1 MEAENK
7 KSSAFEISQGDIDDI
22 LRSGSGVQG
31 GKYRIV
37 LQYQRHE
44 SNKLNAAFLK
54 KEYGTGG
61 RVPALR
67 DKNISEGHNPKG
79 LTLTVGSLLEPDAEI
94 NLSWTKVATRIGLLI
109 EADRYLTQAE
119 KEYLPHYEEDEE
131 KRRQEY
137 LGQLE
142 AERADPDRV
151 NADYVVST
159 GDRVYLDGIEY
170 EITDMDEQSVL
181 ICDPSF
187 PILSNSLSLD
197 DFDKQVRLSPY
208 NDRYISDNAPVYK
221 VNEVV
226 QDVSSEAPGE
236 EQEHDSFDDINTI
249 SIRERLEKAG
259 IVNGVVVD
267 PEALDND
274 PFIRQVTAD
283 AERIA
288 QEEQVL
294 TLNDQPISR
303 VNDTIT
309 TGEGG
314 DYHEIDITVTD
325 QEYEVIE
332 KALPKVPETAAV
344 SFRITDNQLGVGGPK
359 AKYAANIAAIKTLK
373 VVESQNRR
381 ATAEE
386 QAVLS
391 RYVGWGGV
399 SQAFDEKNTS
409 WSKEYAELK
418 ELLADQE
425 YAAARES
432 TLTAFYT
439 PPVIIKAMYK
449 ALADMGFKTGNII
462 DPGCGDGNFIGLLP
476 ESMSSSHFYGVEID
490 AISGRITQQLYQN
503 ASITID
509 GFEKTQLPD
518 SFFDLAIGNVPFGQ
532 YKVADRK
539 YDKYNFLIHDYFFA
553 KTLDKVRPGGLIA
566 FITSS
571 GTMDKQNASVR
582 RYIAQRAELIGA
594 VRLPNNAFKANAG
607 TEVVADILFLQKRDH
622 MIDTEPEWTQL
633 DRTPE
638 GFLINRYFVEHPE
651 MVLGTLKE
659 ESTQFGMDVTCAPIK
674 DADLADQLQASL
686 SNLNASFSELDLEQE
701 LEHEAEQ
708 DEVIPADPAT
718 RNFSY
723 CLHDGSIY
731 YRENSLMTKQDLG
744 ATPEKRIRG
753 MIEIRDCLRT
763 MIDEQLEGCSDDVLE
778 DLQQKLHALYDN
790 YVKSYDRLN
799 SRGNKLA
806 FEYDSSYP
814 LLCALEIFDDEGNFE
829 AKSDIF
835 SKRTIRQ
842 EIEITHVDTAA
853 EALAVCIGEKARVD
867 LSFMS
872 DLLDG
877 MDEQAIAD
885 ALQGVIFL
893 NPESNRW
900 EMADEYLSGNVRLKL
915 IAAEHYNELYG
926 GVYAA
931 NVAALE
937 AAQPKDL
944 KFNEID
950 VRLGATW
957 IEPKYIKQFML
968 ELFDISSRKQ
978 QNMDVKYSPHTDSW
992 HIEGIRYDPSGTA
1005 AYITYGTKRKNGYEL
1020 LQDALNLRSSKVY
1033 DTIENADGGETR
1045 VLNGKETVL
1054 AQQKQDL
1061 IKSAFKDWIFRD
1073 IERRE
1078 ILVRKYN
1085 DTFNAIAPRHYDG
1098 SHIRFVGMNP
1108 EIKLRKHQLDAVAR
1122 ALYGGNALLAHCV
1135 GAGKTYTMA
1144 AIAMESKRLGLCNKS
1159 IFVVPNHLIQDWCG
1173 EFLRLYPSAK
1183 LLMTTEKDFQTAN
1196 RKKFCARIATGDYDA
1211 VIIGHSQF
1219 ERIPISAERQ
1229 EAQLNRQIDEIS
1241 LGIEQVKEENGE
1253 RFTIKQMESLR
1264 KQLENKLEKLSANEK
1279 KDGVVTFE
1287 ELGVDKLLIDEADGY
1302 KNLFLFSKMRNVVGI
1317 SQTAAQKSTD
1327 MFNKCQYLDELT
1339 DGKGVVFATGTPVSN
1354 SICELYTM
1362 MRYLQYRMLERMQLT
1377 SFDAW
1382 ASTFGEVV
1390 TSMELAPEGTTYRMK
1405 SRFARF
1411 YNLPELMN
1419 MWREAADIQTADMLK
1434 LPVPHAEYHTEVVD
1448 PTEIQ
1453 RGILKELVKR
1463 AVVVRDGGVDPS
1475 QDNMLTITNDGRN
1488 MALDQRLFD
1497 PTYPDEPDTKV
1508 NRCVENI
1515 FRIWQ
1520 DTATDRSTQLVF
1532 CDISTPGK
1540 IKMEMVEDV
1549 AVMAKFQNIYEDIH
1563 SKLIARGIPDE
1574 EIAFIH
1580 DAKTQVKK
1588 AALFSRVRT
1597 GSVRILLGSTAKMG
1611 AGTNVQKLLRALHEL
1626 DVPWRPRDVEQR
1638 EGRAIRQGNTNP
1650 VVDIYRY
1657 VTKDTF
1663 DAYNW
1668 QTIEIKQK
1676 FIGQI
1681 MTGKSPLR
1689 NCEDVDST
1697 ALSFSKLKELAT
1709 GDPYINEKMNLDNE
1723 IVVLNAL
1730 RTNHRNEQGQLEER
1744 VLKTLP
1750 AKIQQAEQAI
1760 QYLSADNA
1768 LAAQTADSAFL
1779 IELEGKVYTDKALAM
1794 ETVQVLSK
1802 LVEPKETRPIGS
1814 YRGFALELSVD
1825 EINHDIR
1832 VKAIGKGVYSFSLG
1846 SDAKGNVARLNNLI
1860 NKLPESLERNED
1872 ELKNLKNQLE
1882 TSKASLG
1889 VPFPQEQELQEKT
1902 ARLNEL
1908 NVLLY
1913 KNHQKRELENDLE
1926 MEA

>member
-1 MEAENK
+1 MEAEDK

-119 KEYLPHYEEDEE
+119 KEYLPYYEEDEE
-131 KRRQEY
+131 KRRREY
-137 LGQLE
+137 LGRLE

-236 EQEHDSFDDINTI
+236 EQEHDNFDDIDTI

-288 QEEQVL
+288 QEEQVV
-294 TLNDQPISR
+294 TLSNQPISR

-309 TGEGG
+309 IGEGS

-332 KALPKVPETAAV
+332 KALPKVPAAAAV
-344 SFRITDNQLGVGGPK
+344 NFRITDNQLGVGGPK
-359 AKYAANIAAIKTLK
+359 AKYTANIAAIKTLK
-373 VVESQNRR
+373 AIESQNRR

-386 QAVLS
+386 QTVLS

-476 ESMSSSHFYGVEID
+476 VSMSSSHFYGVEID
-490 AISGRITQQLYQN
+490 SISGRIAQQLYHH
-503 ASITID
+503 ARITIE

-582 RYIAQRAELIGA
+582 RYIAQRTELIGA

-633 DRTPE
+633 DRTSE

-651 MVLGTLKE
+651 MVLGMLKE

-674 DADLADQLQASL
+674 DADLADQLQEAL
-686 SNLNASFSELDLEQE
+686 SNLNASFSELDMEQDLEQE
-701 LEHEAEQ
+701 TEQ
-708 DEVIPADPAT
+708 AEVIPADPNT

-731 YRENSLMTKQDLG
+731 YRENSLMTKQNLG

-753 MIEIRDCLRT
+753 MMEIRDCLRT
-763 MIDEQLEGCSDDVLE
+763 MINEQLEGCLDDVLE
-778 DLQQKLHALYDN
+778 DLQQKLNTLYDN

-937 AAQPKDL
+937 SAQPKDL
-944 KFNEID
+944 DASEID

-957 IEPKYIKQFML
+957 IEPKYIKQFMF

-978 QNMDVKYSPHTDSW
+978 QNMDVKYSPHTGSW
-992 HIEGIRYDPSGTA
+992 YVEGKGYDYSGTA
-1005 AYITYGTKRKNGYEL
+1005 ANITYGTKRMSGYEL
-1020 LQDALNLRSSKVY
+1020 LQDALNLRSSRVF
-1033 DTIENADGGETR
+1033 DTVENADGGETR
-1045 VLNGKETVL
+1045 VLNGKDTVL

-1085 DTFNAIAPRHYDG
+1085 DTFNAIVPGHYDG
-1098 SHIRFVGMNP
+1098 SHVRFVGMNP
-1108 EIKLRKHQLDAVAR
+1108 EIKLRKHQVDAVAR
-1122 ALYGGNALLAHCV
+1122 ALYGGNTLLAHCV

-1144 AIAMESKRLGLCNKS
+1144 AIAMESRRLGLCNKS

-1173 EFLRLYPSAK
+1173 EFLRLYPSAN
-1183 LLMTTEKDFQTAN
+1183 LLMSTEKDFQTAN
-1196 RKKFCARIATGDYDA
+1196 RKRFCARIATGDYDA

-1241 LGIEQVKEENGE
+1241 FGIEQVKEENGE
-1253 RFTIKQMESLR
+1253 RFTIKQMESLC

-1279 KDGVVTFE
+1279 KDSVVTFE
-1287 ELGVDKLLIDEADGY
+1287 ELGVDKLFVDEAHGY
-1302 KNLFLFSKMRNVVGI
+1302 KNLFLYTKMRNVAGI
-1317 SQTAAQKSTD
+1317 SQTEAQKSTD

-1354 SICELYTM
+1354 SMTELYTN

-1411 YNLPELMN
+1411 SNLPEMMT

-1448 PTEIQ
+1448 PTETQ
-1453 RGILKELVKR
+1453 RSMLKELGKR
-1463 AVVVRDGGVDPS
+1463 AEVVRNGGVDPS
-1475 QDNMLTITNDGRN
+1475 QDNMLKITNDGRN
-1488 MALDQRLFD
+1488 LALDQRLID
-1497 PTYPDEPDTKV
+1497 PTNPDEPDTKV

-1520 DTATDRSTQLVF
+1520 NTAADRSTQLVF
-1532 CDISTPGK
+1532 SDISTPGN
-1540 IKMEMVEDV
+1540 IKMEMVNDV
-1549 AVMAKFQNIYEDIH
+1549 WVMAEFQNIYEDIRK
-1563 SKLIARGIPDE
+1563 KLIDKGIPEE

-1588 AALFSRVRT
+1588 AALFSKVRS
-1597 GSVRILLGSTAKMG
+1597 GSIRILLGSTAKMG
-1611 AGTNVQKLLRALHEL
+1611 AGTNVQNRLTALHHI
-1626 DVPWRPRDVEQR
+1626 DVPWRPSDIEQR
-1638 EGRAIRQGNTNP
+1638 EGRIIRQGNMNAS
-1650 VVDIYRY
+1650 VDIFRY
-1657 VTKDTF
+1657 ATKDTF
-1663 DAYNW
+1663 DAYSW
-1668 QTIEIKQK
+1668 QTIENKQK

-1681 MTGKSPLR
+1681 MTGKSPVR
-1689 NCEDVDST
+1689 SCEDIDST
-1697 ALSFSKLKELAT
+1697 ALSYAEVKALAS
-1709 GDPYINEKMNLDNE
+1709 GNPYIKEKMNLE
-1723 IVVLNAL
+1723 IDVAKLNAL
-1730 RTNHRNEQGQLEER
+1730 KANHRNEQYQLEDR
-1744 VLKTLP
+1744 VRKKLP
-1750 AKIQQAEQAI
+1750 EMIQQTEQAI
-1760 QYLSADNA
+1760 QYLSADSA
-1768 LAAQTADSAFL
+1768 LAALTADSAFL
-1779 IELEGKVYTDKALAM
+1779 IDLEGKAYTDKALAM
-1794 ETVQVLSK
+1794 ETVQVLAK
-1802 LVEPKETRPIGS
+1802 LVQPKATKPVGS

-1825 EINHDIR
+1825 EVNREIR
-1832 VKAIGKGVYSFSLG
+1832 MKVIGKGVYSFSLG

-1872 ELKNLKNQLE
+1872 ELKSLKGQLAA
-1882 TSKASLG
+1882 SKASLG
-1889 VPFPQEQELQEKT
+1889 VPFPQEQEYQAKT

-1908 NVLLY
+1908 NYLLQ
-1913 KNHQKRELENDLE
+1913 KNHQKQESENDLV